1 VPELSFDVLGARAER
16 YSLVPTLTLRIHV
29 GEATGV
35 AVHAIALRCQ
45 IRVEP
50 HRRRYSEPEVAALFD
65 LFGESA
71 RWADTLK
78 PLQFATI
85 STMVPG
91 FTGSTEIELPV
102 PCSYDLEVASTKY
115 FRALDDGEIPLLVL
129 YSGTLFYLLDGR
141 FAVEQIPWSLQTS
154 VAVPVSTWR
163 AVVEE
168 HFPHA
173 GWIRLDL
180 DTLRELGAYKSRAA
194 APTWDA
200 TVLSLLR
207 AAAKLEPESESL
219 P

>member
-1 VPELSFDVLGARAER
+1 MPEITFDVLGARAER
-16 YSLVPTLTLRIHV
+16 YSLVPTLTLRIRV

-50 HRRRYSEPEVAALFD
+50 HRRRYSEQEAEALYD
-65 LFGESA
+65 LFGETA

-78 PLQFATI
+78 PLQFANV

-91 FTGSTEIELPV
+91 FTGSTEIDLPV

-115 FRALDDGEIPLLVL
+115 FRALDDGDIPLLVL

-141 FAVEQIPWSLQTS
+141 FAVEQIPWSRETS
-154 VAVPVSTWR
+154 VAVPVTTWR

-168 HFPHA
+168 HFPNA
-173 GWIRLDL
+173 AWIRLDL
-180 DTLRELGAYKSRAA
+180 DTLRALGTYKSRTAT
-194 APTWDA
+194 PTWDA
-200 TVLSLLR
+200 TVLSLLQ
-207 AAAKLEPESESL
+207 AAAKPEPESLS
-219 P
+219 